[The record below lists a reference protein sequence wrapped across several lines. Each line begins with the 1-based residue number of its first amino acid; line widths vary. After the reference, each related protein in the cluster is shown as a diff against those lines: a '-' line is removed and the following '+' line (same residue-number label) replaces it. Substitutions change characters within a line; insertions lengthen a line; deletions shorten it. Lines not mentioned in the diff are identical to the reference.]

1 VVSCAA
7 QVPALYD
14 SVVTHARQ
22 APLTHR
28 FRYRTAYWLV
38 DLDRLPQPRGPMGLL
53 ARVRARDH
61 LDVRALLRES
71 GVAADRVLMLTT
83 GRTLGY
89 VFNPIS
95 VFWAYDRAGDRTA
108 VVAEVHNTY
117 GGRHAYRLRPDRA
130 GYAEADKAL
139 YVSPFYP
146 VDGRYQIQVSEP
158 GESVSLRVTLRRDG
172 DEPFVATLR
181 GQRRAV
187 TAANVLRATLR
198 YPSARTSAL
207 IRWQGLRLWGRGLE
221 VQPR

>member
-1 VVSCAA
+1 VSSAPA
-7 QVPALYD
+7 VPALYD
-14 SVVTHARQ
+14 SVITHSRR
-22 APLTHR
+22 APLAHR
-28 FRYRTAYWLV
+28 FRYRAAYWLV
-38 DLDRLPQPRGPMGLL
+38 DLDRLPQPPGPLGLL

-61 LDVRALLRES
+61 LDVRALLRDN

-117 GGRHAYRLRPDRA
+117 GGRHAYLLRPNRD

-139 YVSPFYP
+139 YVSPFHP

-158 GESVSLRVTLRRDG
+158 GESLSIRVALRRHG

-181 GQRRAV
+181 GGRRAV
-187 TAANVLRATLR
+187 TAANVLSATLR
-198 YPSARTSAL
+198 YPSARTTAL

>member
-1 VVSCAA
+1 MSSTA

-14 SVVTHARQ
+14 CVVTHSRQ
-22 APLTHR
+22 APLINR
-28 FRYRTAYWLV
+28 FRYRAAYWLV
-38 DLDRLPQPRGPMGLL
+38 DLDRLPQPRGPLGLL

-61 LDVRALLRES
+61 LDIRALLRDS

-95 VFWAYDRAGDRTA
+95 VFWAYDQNGARTA

-117 GGRHAYRLRPDRA
+117 GSRHAYLLRPDRD

-146 VDGRYQIQVSEP
+146 ADGRYQIHVSEP
-158 GESVSLRVTLRRDG
+158 GESVSLRVTLRRHN

-181 GQRRAV
+181 GRRRAV
-187 TAANVLRATLR
+187 TAAKVLRATLR

>member
-1 VVSCAA
+1 MSAAA

-14 SVVTHARQ
+14 SVVTHSRR

-38 DLDRLPQPRGPMGLL
+38 DLDRLPQPRGPLGLL

-61 LDVRALLRES
+61 LDVRALLRDS

-95 VFWAYDRAGDRTA
+95 VFWAYDRAGARTA

-117 GGRHAYRLRPDRA
+117 GSRHAYLLRPDQD
-130 GYAEADKAL
+130 GYAEVDKAL
-139 YVSPFYP
+139 YVSTFYP
-146 VDGRYQIQVSEP
+146 ADGRYQIQVSEP
-158 GESVSLRVTLRRDG
+158 GESISFRVTLLRHG
-172 DEPFVATLR
+172 HEPFVATLR
-181 GQRRAV
+181 GRRRAV
-187 TAANVLRATLR
+187 TAATVLRATLR

-207 IRWQGLRLWGRGLE
+207 IRWQGLRLWWRGLE
-221 VQPR
+221 VQAR

>member
-1 VVSCAA
+1 VSSAPAA
-7 QVPALYD
+7 PALYD
-14 SVVTHARQ
+14 SVVTHSRQ
-22 APLTHR
+22 APLTNR

-38 DLDRLPQPRGPMGLL
+38 DLDRLPQPRGPLGLL

-61 LDVRALLRES
+61 LDVRALLRAS

-95 VFWAYDRAGDRTA
+95 VFWAYDHTGARTA

-117 GGRHAYRLRPDRA
+117 GGRHAYLLRPDHD
-130 GYAEADKAL
+130 GYAEVDKAL

-146 VDGRYQIQVSEP
+146 ADGRYQILVSEP
-158 GESVSLRVTLRRDG
+158 GESISLRVTLRRHG

-187 TAANVLRATLR
+187 TAANVWCATIR

-207 IRWQGLRLWGRGLE
+207 IRWQGLRLWWRGLE

>member
-1 VVSCAA
+1 MSSAP

-14 SVVTHARQ
+14 SVVTHSRR

-38 DLDRLPQPRGPMGLL
+38 DVDRLPQPSGPLRFL
-53 ARVRARDH
+53 ARVRAQDH
-61 LDVRALLRES
+61 IDVRALLRDNA
-71 GVAADRVLMLTT
+71 VAADRILMLTT
-83 GRTLGY
+83 ARTLGY

-95 VFWAYDRAGDRTA
+95 VFWAYDRTGTHTA

-117 GGRHAYRLRPDRA
+117 GGRHAYLLRPDRD
-130 GYAEADKAL
+130 GYAEVDKAL
-139 YVSPFYP
+139 YVSPFHP
-146 VDGRYQIQVSEP
+146 ADGRYQIHVGEP
-158 GESVSLRVTLRRDG
+158 GETVSLRVTLRRDG

-187 TAANVLRATLR
+187 TATSVLRATLR

-207 IRWQGLRLWGRGLE
+207 IRWQGIRLWRKGLE

>member
-1 VVSCAA
+1 VVSIAPA
-7 QVPALYD
+7 VPVLYD
-14 SVVTHARQ
+14 SVVMHSRRT
-22 APLTHR
+22 PLTNR

-38 DLDRLPQPRGPMGLL
+38 DLDDLPQPRGAMGLL

-61 LDVRALLRES
+61 LDVRALLRDS

-83 GRTLGY
+83 ARTLGY
-89 VFNPIS
+89 VFNPIT
-95 VFWAYDRAGDRTA
+95 VFWAYDRAGARTA

-117 GGRHAYRLRPDRA
+117 GSRHAYLLRPDGD

-146 VDGRYQIQVSEP
+146 VDGRYQIHVSEP
-158 GESVSLRVTLRRDG
+158 GESISLRVSLRRDG

-198 YPSARTSAL
+198 YPSARTSAR
-207 IRWQGLRLWGRGLE
+207 IRWQGIRLWAKGLA

>member
-1 VVSCAA
+1 VSSAA
-7 QVPALYD
+7 AVPALYD
-14 SVVTHARQ
+14 SVVSHSRRT
-22 APLTHR
+22 PLTHR

-38 DLDRLPQPRGPMGLL
+38 DVDDLPQPSGPLGLL

-61 LDVRALLRES
+61 LDVRALLRDS

-83 GRTLGY
+83 ARTLGH
-89 VFNPIS
+89 VFNPIT
-95 VFWAYDRAGDRTA
+95 VFWAYDGAGARSA

-117 GGRHAYRLRPDRA
+117 GGRHAYLLRPDGD

-146 VDGRYQIQVSEP
+146 VDGRYQLQVSEP

-198 YPSARTSAL
+198 YPSARSSAR
-207 IRWQGLRLWGRGLE
+207 IRWQGVRLWWKGLE
-221 VQPR
+221 VVPR